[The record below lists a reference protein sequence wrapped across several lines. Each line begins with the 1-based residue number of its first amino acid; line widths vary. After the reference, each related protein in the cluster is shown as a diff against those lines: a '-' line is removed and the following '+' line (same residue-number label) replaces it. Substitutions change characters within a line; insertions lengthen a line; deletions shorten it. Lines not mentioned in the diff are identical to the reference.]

1 MTYVLYDS
9 KTNKKI
15 NLKKINL
22 EHKSKIINGEYY
34 VKNLTKDF
42 QKELSYDEEY
52 LPLFDII
59 NNEIKFINKTNIYKS
74 IKQSHYRVLNQDL
87 INFFK
92 KYDYDKKLIDIVN
105 LFNFDILES
114 SFLRFVFY
122 NSYEIGA
129 DISYFKNPAFIK
141 SYDIKPFLKNHLL

>member
-22 EHKSKIINGEYY
+22 EHKNKIINGEYY

-59 NNEIKFINKTNIYKS
+59 IGVQHSKS
-74 IKQSHYRVLNQDL
+74 V
-87 INFFK
+87 
-92 KYDYDKKLIDIVN
+92 KLV
-105 LFNFDILES
+105 
-114 SFLRFVFY
+114 
-122 NSYEIGA
+122 
-129 DISYFKNPAFIK
+129 K
-141 SYDIKPFLKNHLL
+141 LLLT